1 MLDLNALTTAQ
12 QVAALYIGYYDRA
25 ADPEGNTF
33 WNDVISNT
41 QLDLGG
47 VADDFA
53 TQAETLEA
61 YPFLGNPTEEEAN
74 AFITEVYLNLFN
86 REPDGPDSLTQEQ
99 IDAGEVDGLTFWSG
113 VLQGAIAGTND
124 FSVGQII
131 LSIIGGAQ
139 GDDQVTILNK
149 IEVGLEWTAAAEV
162 AGGEFD
168 DAARES
174 ASSIIGPVTDEQ
186 ATVDAAKAEI
196 AEFFAPGPVE
206 GNTLFLTSSTD
217 VTGQPNPMTGVVLEA
232 SDDDDTFLGYLAQ
245 NGFTGGVSN
254 SLSSAD
260 RLDGMGGT
268 DRLYAELSQE
278 FVGATSNG
286 VTTDVQ
292 PKLTSIERVELEARD
307 MGNNGVA
314 IAVDIGTG
322 AVIDVDNGTGDAS
335 GNNGGIGQ
343 QNSPFFDVDIFD
355 DIDIDLGLDEEFL
368 ENLFTPVASFDG
380 KDSFGIN
387 EIGSVNS
394 DGDLIIE
401 NLNTKVNAD
410 DAVGRKT
417 ADMTIL
423 MDHTDN
429 FNSDGDAADLAVYFD
444 ENYLLANDP
453 VQSGAQLTIELM
465 DLDAETL
472 GEPPL
477 LDNPFGKITFTFDG
491 ENKELDFGTDS
502 DTYAEL
508 LADIQ
513 AAIDLAAQTD
523 ADFSQL
529 TASFGPDFTVRDTDN
544 DPDPARPPLTG
555 TTIVITNSGP
565 EVLEAIT
572 MEATGT
578 QPAGKDFHTGF
589 DNEAPE
595 EENFK
600 IEVDIDLHKVGRG
613 GEGGNLVVGGKDQ
626 SIGQGIHVFN
636 VDVLGAGEDDPNG
649 APSKPSNLGTLTSTN
664 GDLETVIIET
674 HADYVDGDTWA
685 SLTIRDGFNHVNSDV
700 ENGDLKLVDANGFLG
715 DLTLGTGEAIINLD
729 KLTAL
734 GGGDVTFIAEIYGDE
749 TDANGIEVGED
760 YTYLTGAGEDFVSV
774 TVRGDAL
781 DFEDSGLEIKTGGA
795 DDEINVDFAMVS
807 GNDST
812 NEQLNQAILDNVD
825 IDGEGGDDTINVDG
839 IGNANIKGSEGD
851 DIIYTD
857 GDAAFNESVASGQNA
872 VWAFNFDNERV
883 DAIEGLNQPNIDIAP
898 DDLPGV
904 EVDWAYLDGARVTV
918 TLSGAG
924 IGDATD
930 GGGVMALP
938 AGGAIQGDDGYEA
951 SFTITDLIGGNDYY
965 GDQRDVN
972 AAVIAAIEGDAVLDA
987 LLTAYVAANNTLVIE
1002 SKTSG
1007 DFDATDIRIDIQH
1020 GRADSS
1026 SYANAVLAEAREL
1039 FSNSSL
1045 TLTDLWG
1052 GTDFTDE
1059 RSYETDGTP
1068 APGAPG
1074 VLFSDSDATNA
1085 WYDGLSVRGSDNAA
1099 DDNLHTLGS
1108 PSNSETDNVING
1120 GDDDDIIVLSTDA
1133 TATNVLNYTDGG
1145 NNAMINGA
1153 SNETVVMEGDFG
1165 DDTVMNFTTATDFAQ
1180 TGTEERTI
1188 TVGSVLETTDGGES
1202 TTADD
1207 GAPESFVLDV
1217 SLVPFTEAPYNV
1229 EFGSVVVQIPGGAIT
1244 GDGSVDPNGIAA
1256 ALAAAFADTNA
1267 SGFTAVDNGDGTVTF
1282 TADEDG
1288 NIAPDISIFQ
1298 NFNSTVFFESF
1309 AVINNS
1315 DPDPVGGPAV
1325 DIDTTDGYTDGVDP
1339 TVTTSDEGA
1348 VVEFFDVTL
1357 PDVSVD
1363 NFVGVTLT
1371 HPSIPG
1377 GSATI
1382 NVPVTAGTLA
1392 PALATQVAAA
1402 FDGVGGIDA
1411 SVVPGEP
1418 TQVQFSASDPGAFA
1432 DIDIEVDIDLEVT
1445 GNVPLEDTVAPGLD
1459 FLDFTSYLTSLEDNS
1474 VNGTPNPDSNVSH
1487 TPIPVTLDFDLID
1500 VQANEVSVVTFDNT
1514 DDDGETFS
1522 ALSESIVEQ
1531 LFNNGSGYTGFA
1543 EDQNY
1548 GNLSASA
1555 ANADDEYAEPTNG
1568 TDPLVDGAAKSI
1580 VMIENADNLGHYKV
1594 FELSWNGDASN
1605 DDDSTL
1611 DGVVDANFIGS
1622 LDFGTSLTD
1631 LAEVNLVGSEDYAD
1645 LVTNGILNYTI

>member
-25 ADPEGNTF
+25 ADPEGSTF

-53 TQAETLEA
+53 TQAETLAA

-292 PKLTSIERVELEARD
+292 PKLTSIEIVELEARD
-307 MGNNGVA
+307 MGNNGVT
-314 IAVDIGTG
+314 VNQS
-322 AVIDVDNGTGDAS
+322 V
-335 GNNGGIGQ
+335 
-343 QNSPFFDVDIFD
+343 
-355 DIDIDLGLDEEFL
+355 DIDISGDNQIGGNLDQENGSGTNEASASFNEFSTFDAIFEDGAFDIDLSASVSEAV
-368 ENLFTPVASFDG
+368 FTPVASFDG
-380 KDSFGIN
+380 KDSFGITH
-387 EIGSVNS
+387 IGSVNS
-394 DGDLIIE
+394 DGDLLIE
-401 NLNTKVNAD
+401 NLNTKVNRD

-417 ADMTIL
+417 ADMTIV

-429 FNSDGDAADLAVYFD
+429 FNSDGDASDLVVYFD

-453 VQSGAQLTIELM
+453 VQSGALLTIELM
-465 DLDAETL
+465 DLDARTL
-472 GEPPL
+472 GEDPL
-477 LDNPFGKITFTFDG
+477 LDNPFGAITFTFGD
-491 ENKELDFGTDS
+491 EVKELNFGTDS
-502 DTYAEL
+502 NTYAEL

-523 ADFSQL
+523 SDFSQL
-529 TASFGPDFTVRDTDN
+529 SASFGPIFTVRDTDE
-544 DPDPARPPLTG
+544 DPNPARPPLDG

-565 EVLEAIT
+565 EVLEAVNMI
-572 MEATGT
+572 ATGT

-600 IEVDIDLHKVGRG
+600 VEVDIDLHKVGRG
-613 GEGGNLVVGGKDQ
+613 GEGGNLIVGGKDQ
-626 SIGQGIHVFN
+626 GSEGEGIHVFN

-664 GDLETVIIET
+664 GALETVNIET
-674 HADYVDGDTWA
+674 HADFVDGDTWA
-685 SLTIRDGFNHVNSDV
+685 SLTIREGFGDNI
-700 ENGDLKLVDANGFLG
+700 DLKMVNANDFLG
-715 DLTLGTGEAIINLD
+715 DLTLGNVESVVDLD
-729 KLTAL
+729 TLTAL
-734 GGGDVTFIAEIYGDE
+734 GGGDVTFFGVLTGNE
-749 TDANGIEVGED
+749 TDQD
-760 YTYLTGAGEDFVSV
+760 YVYMTGAGEDSV
-774 TVRGDAL
+774 NVAIFGDSL
-781 DFEDSGLEIKTGGA
+781 DYANSGLEIKTGDGA
-795 DDEINVDFAMVS
+795 DDIRVEFAMVNA
-807 GNDST
+807 NDST
-812 NEQLNQAILDNVD
+812 NEQLNQAVLDNVD
-825 IDGEGGDDTINVDG
+825 IDGEGGDDFINVDG
-839 IGNANIKGSEGD
+839 IGNANINGGDGD
-851 DIIYTD
+851 DIIFTD
-857 GDAAFNESVASGQNA
+857 GDAAGFEGVPAGQNA
-872 VWAFNFDNERV
+872 AWAFNFDNARADDV
-883 DAIEGLNQPNIDIAP
+883 ASTDPLDGPNTIGRFLP
-898 DDLPGV
+898 TDLPGV
-904 EVDWAYLDGARVTV
+904 QTSWAYLDGAEVTV

-924 IGDATD
+924 IANAAA

-938 AGGAIQGDDGYEA
+938 TEGAVQGDDGYEA

-972 AAVIAAIEGDAVLDA
+972 AAIIAAIEGDAVLDA
-987 LLTAYVAANNTLVIE
+987 LLSVTIAANNTLVIT

-1007 DFDATDIRIDIQH
+1007 DFAAEDIRIDIEH
-1020 GRADSS
+1020 GQATDSA
-1026 SYANAVLAEAREL
+1026 YANAVLDEAREL
-1039 FSNSSL
+1039 FRDSDL

-1052 GTDFTDE
+1052 TTTFTSAASYQTD
-1059 RSYETDGTP
+1059 DGD
-1068 APGAPG
+1068 APG
-1074 VLFSDSDATNA
+1074 VLFSDSVTTNA
-1085 WYDGLSVRGSDNAA
+1085 WYDGLSVRGTDIESNSAN
-1099 DDNLHTLGS
+1099 DNLHTRGS
-1108 PSNSETDNVING
+1108 ASASETDNVING
-1120 GDDDDIIVLSTDA
+1120 GNDDDIIVLSTDA
-1133 TATNVLNYTDGG
+1133 TPTTVLNYTAGG

-1165 DDTVMNFTTATDFAQ
+1165 DDTVMNFTTTSEVTPVGTPTPATA
-1180 TGTEERTI
+1180 
-1188 TVGSVLETTDGGES
+1188 TVGSITENVDGNDGTGAFETFTLDVN
-1202 TTADD
+1202 AV
-1207 GAPESFVLDV
+1207 PES
-1217 SLVPFTEAPYNV
+1217 STQY
-1229 EFGSVVVQIPGGAIT
+1229 SVTFAGVTVVIPPNSSPTQIA
-1244 GDGSVDPNGIAA
+1244 DLIAA
-1256 ALAAAFADTNA
+1256 AFPTDGTGAGTPAFE
-1267 SGFTAVDNGDGTVTF
+1267 SVSTAPGTVTF
-1282 TADEDG
+1282 TAVVAG
-1288 NIAPDISIFQ
+1288 DI
-1298 NFNSTVFFESF
+1298 V
-1309 AVINNS
+1309 
-1315 DPDPVGGPAV
+1315 
-1325 DIDTTDGYTDGVDP
+1325 
-1339 TVTTSDEGA
+1339 
-1348 VVEFFDVTL
+1348 
-1357 PDVSVD
+1357 PDVSVAGS
-1363 NFVGVTLT
+1363 FEST
-1371 HPSIPG
+1371 PSFEANAVIVPETYEDG
-1377 GSATI
+1377 AVAAASNESATFTFED
-1382 NVPVTAGTLA
+1382 VPMDNVTAGESITITIETSDNGA
-1392 PALATQVAAA
+1392 TATNVYSIDVNAADGDSDGVITGAELATAAA
-1402 FDGVGGIDA
+1402 AAINAQPGFNAVATDNTVALTVDTALTGNPFVSDDLDITIDADIAGTNDNSTNLIGGI
-1411 SVVPGEP
+1411 
-1418 TQVQFSASDPGAFA
+1418 
-1432 DIDIEVDIDLEVT
+1432 
-1445 GNVPLEDTVAPGLD
+1445 D
-1459 FLDFTSYLTSLEDNS
+1459 FLDFTSYLTSMEDLS
-1474 VNGTPNPDSNVSH
+1474 TNGTGAPDSDDSN
-1487 TPIPVTLDFDLID
+1487 TFIDVTLDDDLDD
-1500 VQANEVSVVTFDNT
+1500 VQANEVAVVQFVAE
-1514 DDDGETFS
+1514 DGETFGGLS
-1522 ALSESIVEQ
+1522 ASVLQ
-1531 LFNNGSGYTGFA
+1531 ALFNSTDAAN
-1543 EDQNY
+1543 NY
-1548 GNLSASA
+1548 GNLTVG
-1555 ANADDEYAEPTNG
+1555 ANADDEYTETST
-1568 TDPLVDGAAKSI
+1568 TDQLVGGAAKAI
-1580 VMIENADNLGHYKV
+1580 VMVENAANLGDYKV

-1611 DGVVDANFIGS
+1611 DGTVSVSQIGM
-1622 LDFGTSLTD
+1622 LDFGTSLTTDDGVLND
-1631 LAEVNLVGSEDYAD
+1631 LTEVNLVGSEDYAD
-1645 LVTNGILNYTI
+1645 LVANGILSFTI